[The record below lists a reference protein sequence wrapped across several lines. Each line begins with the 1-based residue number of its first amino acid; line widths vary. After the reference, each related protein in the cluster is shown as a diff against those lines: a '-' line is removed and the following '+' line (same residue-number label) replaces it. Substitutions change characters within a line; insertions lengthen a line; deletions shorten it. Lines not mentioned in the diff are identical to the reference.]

1 MEEKVS
7 FALYNKVFLN
17 WYREQATLCYSE
29 LRTRRDNSYR

>member
-7 FALYNKVFLN
+7 FALNIMFFLN